1 MFPFPSA
8 ILRFS
13 LIVVLIFTAGCG
25 RKESDVEKGIR
36 EGVLLIGNGAEPEDL
51 DPHVVTGLPEYRI
64 LMGLFEGLTAYEPG
78 TMAIVP
84 GVAERWE
91 ISEDGRRYR
100 FYLRENARWSDGKA
114 VTAHDFEYAWRRV
127 LSPKLG
133 NRYTY
138 LYDDIRN
145 ATAFYTGNVDWSEVG
160 VRVESDRVLTVEL
173 SQPAPYFLGLMTHN
187 TFFPVSRATIELY
200 GAMDQR
206 GTAWTKPGNLVS
218 NGPFALHEWR
228 NASHLEI
235 RPNPHY
241 WDRSAVKLNAVRY
254 LPIESVDTEERA
266 FRNGQLHVTSTVPA
280 HLIPAL
286 RARQAPELQLAPF
299 LAVYYYELN
308 VTKPPLNDPRVRRA
322 LSLAVDRKALVE
334 RVTQGNEAPAHTF
347 IQAGALDGQ
356 EGPVFTEDIT
366 EARRLLAEAGFPEGK
381 GFPPLEILYNTQ
393 EAHRAIAEALQQM
406 WQRNLGVQLRL
417 TNQEW
422 QVYLANRRQ
431 GNFALAR
438 AGWVASYRDA
448 TVFSNLLL
456 SDSGNNHTGWKSRD
470 YDRVALAA
478 RNALDPKQRIQL
490 FHQANAILNEE
501 MPVIPL
507 YFYTSKYLL
516 HPAVKG
522 WHQNLLNLHP
532 IKAVSLGE
540 PESKP

>member
-1 MFPFPSA
+1 
-8 ILRFS
+8 
-13 LIVVLIFTAGCG
+13 
-25 RKESDVEKGIR
+25 VEKGIR

-91 ISEDGRRYR
+91 ISGDGRQYR
-100 FYLRENARWSDGKA
+100 FYLRENARWSDGQA

-145 ATAFYTGNVDWSEVG
+145 ATAFHAGQVSWSEVG
-160 VRVESDRVLTVEL
+160 VRAETDRVLTVQL

-187 TFFPVSRATIELY
+187 TFFPVSRVTIEAY

-206 GTAWTKPGNLVS
+206 GTAWTKPGNVVS
-218 NGPFALHEWR
+218 NGPFALHAWR
-228 NASHLEI
+228 NASHLEL

-280 HLIPAL
+280 HLIPTL

-299 LAVYYYELN
+299 LAIYYYELN
-308 VTKPPLNDPRVRRA
+308 VAKPPLNDPRVRRA
-322 LSLAVDRKALVE
+322 LSLALDRRALVE
-334 RVTQGNEAPAHTF
+334 RVTQGNETPAYSF

-381 GFPPLEILYNTQ
+381 GFPSLEILYNTQ

-422 QVYLANRRQ
+422 QVYLVNRRQ
-431 GNFALAR
+431 QNFALAR
-438 AGWVASYRDA
+438 AGWVASYQDA

-456 SDSGNNHTGWKSRD
+456 SDSGNNHTGWKNQE

-478 RNALDPKQRIQL
+478 RNALDPKKRIQL

-516 HPAVKG
+516 HPSVKG

-532 IKAVSLGE
+532 IKAVSLSE
-540 PESKP
+540 PGSKP